1 MASVLTN
8 GATEL
13 VNGWQVEGSTL
24 GLEVTSFNDIV
35 SEKEQEV
42 IPMRATVKTGRTRCL
57 LACVCLCHFV
67 GLSVN
72 MFDCTSEC
80 LFDSLSV
87 RVLIYI
93 SVRLSLKRTD
103 GQIRRLIYEE
113 IHYLYIFFH

>member
-80 LFDSLSV
+80 LFDSFSV
-87 RVLIYI
+87 RV
-93 SVRLSLKRTD
+93 S
-103 GQIRRLIYEE
+103 
-113 IHYLYIFFH
+113 YLYICPSVLEADRRTDKKAYL